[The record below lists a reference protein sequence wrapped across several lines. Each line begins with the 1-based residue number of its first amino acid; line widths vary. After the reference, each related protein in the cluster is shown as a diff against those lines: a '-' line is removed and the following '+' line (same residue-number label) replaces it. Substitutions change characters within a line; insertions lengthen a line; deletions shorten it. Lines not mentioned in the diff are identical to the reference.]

1 MERDPTVPTFGQLE
15 GIFENVIGAVLGL
28 AGIVF
33 FLILLMSGFKYMSA
47 GGDPKAVESAKKSL
61 TTAIG
66 GIVFIALAYLILVL
80 IEQITGAKVTEF
92 TIIGN

>member
-1 MERDPTVPTFGQLE
+1 MDDVAKLSDLDFVIER
-15 GIFENVIGAVLGL
+15 VIGAVLSL

-33 FLILLMSGFKYMSA
+33 FLLLLASGFKYMTA

-66 GIVFIALAYLILVL
+66 GIVFIALSYLILVL

-92 TIIGN
+92 TIIGK